1 MDGVARPSGAGVTIT
16 FGGETLILE
25 ALTLKDFG
33 LIENH
38 LLSQRENPLMVVR
51 DVIGDLPPEMA
62 DKLLDKAYRDAKK
75 MNEVS
80 AEEVAEW
87 MDTFKGM
94 AFSMWLCLEKRYKD
108 RFTLETVLDV
118 MDSLDEEDLDNL
130 KNLRDQAAGLD
141 ESGNSTGGTSS
152 STTPTQ

>member
-38 LLSQRENPLMVVR
+38 LLSQRQNPLLVVR

-75 MNEVS
+75 MNEVA

-87 MDTFKGM
+87 IDTFNGM
-94 AFSMWLCLEKRYKD
+94 AFSLWLSLEKRYAG
-108 RFTLETVLDV
+108 RFTLDNVLEI
-118 MDSLDEEDLDNL
+118 MEAISEEELEDL

-141 ESGNSTGGTSS
+141 ELGNSTGETSS